1 MAAIAPK
8 ALLRFSAGLLLS
20 CKICLWADQPDGLRT
35 QLNTIA
41 TALSAGD
48 PSAAMGPFSKS
59 YGSYDKLRN
68 YFSGLTNAFSIA
80 NEVDVTDE
88 QEARTEIRATV
99 HWAITLS
106 TLGSDNNNQR
116 SADIQVRC
124 VREKEKWKIAD
135 FAPIDL
141 FDPSLSQTPTPPPQS
156 SSRSLSYVL
165 FVTR

>member
-1 MAAIAPK
+1 MAAIARK
-8 ALLRFSAGLLLS
+8 ALLRGVAVLLIS
-20 CKICLWADQPDGLRT
+20 RGIGLWADQSDNLRT

-48 PSAAMGPFSKS
+48 PSAAMGAFSKS

-80 NEVDVTDE
+80 NEVDVADE
-88 QEARTEIRATV
+88 QPTEDEIRATIR
-99 HWAITLS
+99 WTITLS

-124 VREKEKWKIAD
+124 IREKGKWKFVDFSPIA
-135 FAPIDL
+135 I
-141 FDPSLSQTPTPPPQS
+141 FDPSLAQTPTAPPQS
-156 SSRSLSYVL
+156 SSRSFSYVL
-165 FVTR
+165 LVTR